1 MDRTITLTIADD
13 DRFLRATKEQLA
25 DMDYRTPDGILM
37 KPILK
42 DGNIV
47 GFTATAP
54 DGSSVPVMALKMDSG
69 CYYCVCVGSGS
80 STTCQCTEVLCSP
93 SA

>member
-1 MDRTITLTIADD
+1 MGKTMTLTLIDD
-13 DRFLRATKEQLA
+13 DRFLRATKEQLP
-25 DMDYRTPDGILM
+25 DMEYRTADGILM

-54 DGSSVPVMALKMDSG
+54 DGSAVPVMALKMDSG
-69 CYYCVCVGSGS
+69 CYFCVCTGSGS
-80 STTCQCTEVLCSP
+80 STTCQCTEVLCP
-93 SA
+93 NPT